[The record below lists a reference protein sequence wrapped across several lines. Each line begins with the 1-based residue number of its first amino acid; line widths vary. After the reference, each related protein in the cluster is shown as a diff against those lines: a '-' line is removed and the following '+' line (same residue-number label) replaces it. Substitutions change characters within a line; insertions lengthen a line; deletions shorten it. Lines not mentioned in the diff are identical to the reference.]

1 MMTKKQIV
9 PAVVLALC
17 GVDIVYG
24 FIRALSGNEGMPIAL
39 IMAAPAILVG
49 PFAWRRLRAAFMVG
63 LLLVPTALSA
73 QSASTWDVFAVRYG
87 ALPAFRVSGLIA
99 GADTSRRIDAALTM
113 WLLRGPGGRTVLV
126 DAGFKRADLI
136 ARWKPI
142 DYMRPDSAIARAGV
156 KAGDITD
163 LIITHI
169 HWDHFDGADLF
180 PNARIW
186 IQREEVEHHIDSAG
200 KVLDRAIDAPDAAM
214 LAALRS
220 AGRLQLVDGDAREI
234 IPGITVY
241 IGGKHTYQSQ
251 YAGVH
256 TGQGVV
262 VLASD
267 NVYLYENL
275 DRHVPIAQTLDP
287 VSNLAAQDRMR
298 TIAVS
303 PRFIIPGHD
312 PLVFQRFPVVMPGVV
327 QIR

>member
-1 MMTKKQIV
+1 
-9 PAVVLALC
+9 
-17 GVDIVYG
+17 
-24 FIRALSGNEGMPIAL
+24 
-39 IMAAPAILVG
+39 
-49 PFAWRRLRAAFMVG
+49 
-63 LLLVPTALSA
+63 
-73 QSASTWDVFAVRYG
+73 
-87 ALPAFRVSGLIA
+87 
-99 GADTSRRIDAALTM
+99 
-113 WLLRGPGGRTVLV
+113 
-126 DAGFKRADLI
+126 
-136 ARWKPI
+136 
-142 DYMRPDSAIARAGV
+142 
-156 KAGDITD
+156 
-163 LIITHI
+163 
-169 HWDHFDGADLF
+169 
-180 PNARIW
+180 
-186 IQREEVEHHIDSAG
+186 
-200 KVLDRAIDAPDAAM
+200 M

-234 IPGITVY
+234 IPGVTVY

-251 YAGVH
+251 YAGVR

-312 PLVFQRFPVVMPGVV
+312 PLVFQRFPAVMPGVV